1 MDEVPFL
8 RYQSPMPSQQCVWR
22 DDGVELDQSSS
33 SYGLGLAR
41 QKSPLSVRKTDAP
54 SAESLFEQSVLC
66 LKEFNDDELLA
77 MNPASSNHQQ
87 K

>member
-1 MDEVPFL
+1 
-8 RYQSPMPSQQCVWR
+8 MPSQQCVWR
-22 DDGVELDQSSS
+22 DDGVELEQSSS

-41 QKSPLSVRKTDAP
+41 QKSPLSVGKADATATEP
-54 SAESLFEQSVLC
+54 FFEQSVLC
-66 LKEFNDDELLA
+66 LKEFDDDELLA